1 MQTMRCRHVKNAI
14 YGSVVRLITQYVR
27 FYISLSAC
35 VVIDKNAQKS
45 DAEASRK
52 WRGPSAAETKKA
64 RRKALPENSITAKAA

>member
-1 MQTMRCRHVKNAI
+1 
-14 YGSVVRLITQYVR
+14 VR

-64 RRKALPENSITAKAA
+64 RRKALPENSITAEAA